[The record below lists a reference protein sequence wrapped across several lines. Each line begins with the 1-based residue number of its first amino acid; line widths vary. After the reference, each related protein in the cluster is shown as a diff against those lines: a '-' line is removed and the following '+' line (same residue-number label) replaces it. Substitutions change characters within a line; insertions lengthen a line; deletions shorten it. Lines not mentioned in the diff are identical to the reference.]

1 MRRRKLV
8 FVNGSM
14 SKYAKQLVTIEMN
27 GLTLPEKNIALNDDR
42 GSFQPSVTWKK
53 SSVSV
58 EISSLFHSYVKQ

>member
-1 MRRRKLV
+1 
-8 FVNGSM
+8 
-14 SKYAKQLVTIEMN
+14 MN